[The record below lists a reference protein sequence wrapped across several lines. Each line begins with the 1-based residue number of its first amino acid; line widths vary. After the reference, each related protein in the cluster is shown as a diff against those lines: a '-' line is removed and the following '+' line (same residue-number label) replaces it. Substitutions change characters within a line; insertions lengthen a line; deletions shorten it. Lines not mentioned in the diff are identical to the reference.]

1 MKVLLVDDSRS
12 ARRLIAHYLSEM
24 GHEAVEAD
32 SGDAALSLYADL
44 EPDLVLTDVDMPGMN
59 GYALA
64 RQLRLS
70 DPPDTWIP
78 IIFLSSRIR
87 DEDVSQGVDAGGD
100 DYLAKPISP
109 VVLNAK
115 LRAMSRITDM
125 RRRLM
130 ETSQALQAANRNLLR
145 MSSMDGLTNIAN
157 RRAFDARLRERW
169 QTCREAGE
177 PLSLILGDIDYFKR
191 YNDSYGHAEGDDCL
205 RDVAAALAAATES
218 ADITAR
224 FGGEEFAILVNGP
237 ATTASTLAEAALTAV
252 RKLNRPHAHS
262 QVTDHVTMSLGVAGC
277 VPGREL
283 RPIDL
288 IQAADEALY
297 AAKAAGRN
305 QSITRPD
312 FSSPSGQ
319 TPAPDRL
326 HNSRPESRVY
336 ASL

>member
-12 ARRLIAHYLSEM
+12 ARRLIAHYLTEM
-24 GHEAVEAD
+24 GHEAVEAEN
-32 SGDAALSLYADL
+32 GEAALSLYVEL

-64 RQLRLS
+64 RQLRRS

-125 RRRLM
+125 RRKLM
-130 ETSQALQAANRNLLR
+130 RTSQELQAANRNLLR
-145 MSSMDGLTNIAN
+145 MSSVDGLTNIAN

-169 QTCREAGE
+169 QTCRQNGE
-177 PLSLILGDIDYFKR
+177 PLALILGDIDYFKR
-191 YNDSYGHAEGDDCL
+191 YNDSYGHADGDDCL
-205 RDVAAALAAATES
+205 RDVAAALASATES
-218 ADITAR
+218 AEITAR

-237 ATTASTLAEAALTAV
+237 VAEAVKLAEAGLTAV
-252 RKLNRPHAHS
+252 RQLGRPHAQS
-262 QVTDHVTMSLGVAGC
+262 QVASHVTMSLGVAAC
-277 VPGREL
+277 VPSTDL
-283 RPIDL
+283 RPINL
-288 IQAADEALY
+288 IQTADEALY
-297 AAKAAGRN
+297 AAKGAGRN
-305 QSITRPD
+305 QWIARPD
-312 FSSPSGQ
+312 FSQPSPQRSSPEQ
-319 TPAPDRL
+319 FR
-326 HNSRPESRVY
+326 SERPESRVY

>member
-1 MKVLLVDDSRS
+1 
-12 ARRLIAHYLSEM
+12 
-24 GHEAVEAD
+24 
-32 SGDAALSLYADL
+32 
-44 EPDLVLTDVDMPGMN
+44 
-59 GYALA
+59 
-64 RQLRLS
+64 
-70 DPPDTWIP
+70 
-78 IIFLSSRIR
+78 
-87 DEDVSQGVDAGGD
+87 
-100 DYLAKPISP
+100 
-109 VVLNAK
+109 
-115 LRAMSRITDM
+115 
-125 RRRLM
+125 M

-169 QTCREAGE
+169 QSCREAGE

-252 RKLNRPHAHS
+252 RKLNRPHAQS

-277 VPGREL
+277 VPSREL